1 MIREISTFNL
11 EQSSNRLNK
20 KSKLYKFFFNKKMY
34 CIINQSLV
42 IILHIFL
49 LSIFE
54 PYFYFL
60 YITKLEKQALFDLVD
75 SYIHKLNNYYLLL
88 DDNIKN
94 QISINYHLLSNITS
108 ILYMSN
114 DDLLIQEEKKI
125 ELIHKSLFISGE
137 IFCVLFIFSVL
148 GIIVRKHISIKY
160 IILEN
165 IIKISLLAYYE
176 FTFFNKIILN
186 YDPLSKSEINNYIVS
201 EIEYIII

>member
-1 MIREISTFNL
+1 MIEEINTFNI
-11 EQSSNRLNK
+11 EHSTNKLNK

-94 QISINYHLLSNITS
+94 QISINYNLLSNITD

-114 DDLLIQEEKKI
+114 DDLLLQEEKKI
-125 ELIHKSLFISGE
+125 ELIHKSLFISTE
-137 IFCVLFIFSVL
+137 IFCVLFLFSVI
-148 GIIVRKHISIKY
+148 GIIIRKHISIRY

-165 IIKISLLAYYE
+165 IIMISLLAYYE
-176 FTFFNKIILN
+176 YTFFNNVILE
-186 YDPLSKSEINNYIVS
+186 YDPISKSEINNYIVS
-201 EIEYIII
+201 EIENILI